1 MMAKVQARYLLKC
14 NHSVF
19 IAKYKMQNPA
29 YLGSSY
35 LNAALL
41 TLGNSSAFFNAE
53 AAYKTRPLAA
63 SKRHRAENIKVATS
77 DCYAADRAEVEQFV
91 HDVFAKTYGA
101 DVQHFMPNLVSLRD
115 EDGDIV
121 AAFGLRKADEH
132 PLFLEQYLDVPIE
145 TIFSGRFNRNITR
158 GQITEIGNL
167 AVSNPRN
174 AGVLIANVIQHSLDL
189 GIEWGVATAHHS
201 LQNGLVK
208 GGRDVYA
215 LQAADPARLDL
226 AELASWGS
234 YYSNSPQVVA
244 IRGVAQI

>member
-1 MMAKVQARYLLKC
+1 
-14 NHSVF
+14 
-19 IAKYKMQNPA
+19 MQNPA

-41 TLGNSSAFFNAE
+41 SLGNTSAFFNAE

-63 SKRHRAENIKVATS
+63 SKRQRAENIKLATS
-77 DCYAADRAEVEQFV
+77 DCNAADRREIEQFI
-91 HDVFAKTYGA
+91 HDVFAKTYAA

-115 EDGDIV
+115 EEGELV
-121 AAFGLRKADEH
+121 AAFGLRKAGESA
-132 PLFLEQYLDVPIE
+132 LFLEQYLDAPIE
-145 TIFSGRFNRNITR
+145 TVLSGRFNRSITR
-158 GQITEIGNL
+158 SQITEIGNL

-174 AGVLIANVIQHSLDL
+174 AGVLIAHVIQYSLDI

-215 LQAADPARLDL
+215 LQAADPSRLDPV
-226 AELASWGS
+226 EFASWGT
-234 YYSNSPQVVA
+234 YYNNTPQVVA
-244 IRGVAQI
+244 IRGVAEV

>member
-1 MMAKVQARYLLKC
+1 
-14 NHSVF
+14 
-19 IAKYKMQNPA
+19 MQNPA

-53 AAYKTRPLAA
+53 AAYKTRPLAV
-63 SKRHRAENIKVATS
+63 SKRQRAENIKLATS
-77 DCYAADRAEVEQFV
+77 DCNAADRSEIEQFV

-121 AAFGLRKADEH
+121 AAFGLRKADESA
-132 PLFLEQYLDVPIE
+132 LFLEQYLDAPIE
-145 TIFSGRFNRNITR
+145 TVFSGRFNRNITR
-158 GQITEIGNL
+158 AQITEIGNL

-174 AGVLIANVIQHSLDL
+174 AGVLIANVIQYSLDM

-215 LQAADPARLDL
+215 LQAADPARLDP
-226 AELASWGS
+226 AEFASWGS
-234 YYSNSPQVVA
+234 YYHNLPQVVA
-244 IRGVAQI
+244 IRGVAQA

>member
-1 MMAKVQARYLLKC
+1 
-14 NHSVF
+14 
-19 IAKYKMQNPA
+19 MQNS

-41 TLGNSSAFFNAE
+41 GLSNVSLGNSTAFFNAE

-63 SKRHRAENIKVATS
+63 SKRQRAENIRVATS
-77 DCYAADRAEVEQFV
+77 DRNAADRREIEQFI

-101 DVQHFMPNLVSLRD
+101 NVQHFMPELISLRD
-115 EDGDIV
+115 EDGELV
-121 AAFGLRKADEH
+121 AAFGMRQADKS
-132 PLFLEQYLDVPIE
+132 PLFLEQYLDAPVE
-145 TIFSGRFNRNITR
+145 TVFSRRFNKNISR
-158 GQITEIGNL
+158 SQITEIGNL

-174 AGVLIANVIQHSLDL
+174 AGILIAHVIQHSLDL
-189 GIEWGVATAHHS
+189 GVEWAVATAHHS
-201 LQNGLVK
+201 LQNGLIK

-215 LQAADPARLDL
+215 LQAADPARLDA

-234 YYSNSPQVVA
+234 YYQNSPQVVA

>member
-1 MMAKVQARYLLKC
+1 
-14 NHSVF
+14 
-19 IAKYKMQNPA
+19 MQNPS

-41 TLGNSSAFFNAE
+41 TLGNSAAFFNAE
-53 AAYKTRPLAA
+53 AAYKARPLAT
-63 SKRHRAENIKVATS
+63 SKRHRAENIKLATS
-77 DCYAADRAEVEQFV
+77 DCYAADRREIEQFI

-101 DVQHFMPNLVSLRD
+101 NVQHFKPNLVSLRD
-115 EDGDIV
+115 EEGELV
-121 AAFGLRKADEH
+121 AAFGLRKADES
-132 PLFLEQYLDVPIE
+132 PLFLEQYLDAPIE
-145 TIFSGRFNRNITR
+145 TVFSRRFNRDITR
-158 GQITEIGNL
+158 AQITEIGNL

-208 GGRDVYA
+208 AGRDVYA
-215 LQAADPARLDL
+215 LQAADPARLDP
-226 AELASWGS
+226 AEFASWGS
-234 YYSNSPQVVA
+234 YYNNLPQVVA

>member
-1 MMAKVQARYLLKC
+1 
-14 NHSVF
+14 
-19 IAKYKMQNPA
+19 MQNPA

-35 LNAALL
+35 LNATLL
-41 TLGNSSAFFNAE
+41 ALGNSSAFFNAE

-63 SKRHRAENIKVATS
+63 SKRQRAENIKLATS
-77 DCYAADRAEVEQFV
+77 DCNSADRSEIEQFV

-115 EDGDIV
+115 EEGELV
-121 AAFGLRKADEH
+121 AAFGLRKADESA
-132 PLFLEQYLDVPIE
+132 LFLEQYLDAPIE
-145 TIFSGRFNRNITR
+145 TVFSGRFNRNITR
-158 GQITEIGNL
+158 SQITEIGNL

-174 AGVLIANVIQHSLDL
+174 AGVLIAHVIQYSLDV

-215 LQAADPARLDL
+215 LQAADPARLDP
-226 AELASWGS
+226 AEFASWGT
-234 YYSNSPQVVA
+234 YYNNTPQVVA
-244 IRGVAQI
+244 IRGVAQV